1 MGNLVRENRTQGS
14 EGGAFPMK
22 RNYETNFKLGVKEM
36 PLPTM
41 KGIFM
46 SMLGL
51 MMMTTCSVASHPLDP
66 RLIPKYDGE
75 PSGEPLSPVDYEENT
90 EN

>member
-1 MGNLVRENRTQGS
+1 
-14 EGGAFPMK
+14 MK
-22 RNYETNFKLGVKEM
+22 M
-36 PLPTM
+36 M

-51 MMMTTCSVASHPLDP
+51 MMMTTCSMASHPLDP
-66 RLIPKYDGE
+66 RPIPKYDGE

-90 EN
+90 GN